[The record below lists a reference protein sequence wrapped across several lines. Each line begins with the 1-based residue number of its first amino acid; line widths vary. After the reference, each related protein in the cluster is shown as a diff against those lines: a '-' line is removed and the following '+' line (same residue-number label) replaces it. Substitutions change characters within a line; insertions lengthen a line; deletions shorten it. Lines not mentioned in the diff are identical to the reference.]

1 MKDSS
6 RMTKDMA
13 SVVTCTQM
21 EIAISASFSMENKK
35 VKEDLNSLNK
45 ASSTKETGI
54 KMMQMAGVF
63 RNGMMESNT
72 KESLKMTRDM
82 DLEDGSIKFTLPMK
96 GSIKMERKMAMV
108 S

>member
-35 VKEDLNSLNK
+35 AKEDLNSLNK

-54 KMMQMAGVF
+54 KMM
-63 RNGMMESNT
+63 
-72 KESLKMTRDM
+72 
-82 DLEDGSIKFTLPMK
+82 
-96 GSIKMERKMAMV
+96 
-108 S
+108 

>member
-1 MKDSS
+1 
-6 RMTKDMA
+6 
-13 SVVTCTQM
+13 
-21 EIAISASFSMENKK
+21 
-35 VKEDLNSLNK
+35 
-45 ASSTKETGI
+45 
-54 KMMQMAGVF
+54 MAGVF

-96 GSIKMERKMAMV
+96 GSIKMELKMAMV